1 MASIKVELIET
12 INGEKVYIDL
22 NDVLDMFAKEKVKYI
37 IVFKDGGIYYNVK
50 MRKII
55 YDKFIK
61 LKKKRG
67 QADNDM

>member
-22 NDVLDMFAKEKVKYI
+22 NDVLDMFVKEKGKYI

-50 MRKII
+50 MRKTI

-61 LKKKRG
+61 FKKKRG
-67 QADNDM
+67 QTDNDM

>member
-1 MASIKVELIET
+1 MASIKVELIDT
-12 INGEKVYIDL
+12 TDGEKVYIDL
-22 NDVLDMFAKEKVKYI
+22 NDVLDMFVKEKGKYI
-37 IVFKDGGIYYNVK
+37 IVFKDGGTYYNVK

-67 QADNDM
+67 QTDNDM

>member
-1 MASIKVELIET
+1 MASVKVELIET
-12 INGEKVYIDL
+12 TDGEKVYIDL
-22 NDVLDMFAKEKVKYI
+22 NDVLDMFVKEKGKYT

-67 QADNDM
+67 QTDDDM

>member
-12 INGEKVYIDL
+12 IDGEKVYIDL
-22 NDVLDMFAKEKVKYI
+22 NDVLDMFVKEKHKNSI
-37 IVFKDGGIYYNVK
+37 EFKDGGIYYNVN
-50 MRKII
+50 MRKTI

-67 QADNDM
+67 QTDNDM

>member
-22 NDVLDMFAKEKVKYI
+22 NDVLDMFIKEKGKYTI
-37 IVFKDGGIYYNVK
+37 AFKDGGIYYNVK
-50 MRKII
+50 MRKTI

-67 QADNDM
+67 QTDNDM

>member
-12 INGEKVYIDL
+12 ADGEKVYVDL
-22 NDVLDMFAKEKVKYI
+22 NDVLDIFVKEKGKYI
-37 IVFKDGGIYYNVK
+37 IVFADGRIYYNVK
-50 MRKII
+50 MRKTI

-67 QADNDM
+67 QI

>member
-22 NDVLDMFAKEKVKYI
+22 NDVLDMFVKEKGKYI
-37 IVFKDGGIYYNVK
+37 IVFKDGGIYYDVK
-50 MRKII
+50 MRKAI

>member
-12 INGEKVYIDL
+12 ADGEKVYIDL
-22 NDVLDMFAKEKVKYI
+22 NDVLDIVVKEKGKYI
-37 IVFKDGGIYYNVK
+37 IVFKDGVIYYNVK

-67 QADNDM
+67 QTDNDM

>member
-12 INGEKVYIDL
+12 ADGEKVYIDL
-22 NDVLDMFAKEKVKYI
+22 NDVLDVFVKEKGKYI
-37 IVFKDGGIYYNVK
+37 IVFADGGIYYNVK

-67 QADNDM
+67 QTDNDM

>member
-12 INGEKVYIDL
+12 TDGEKVYIDL
-22 NDVLDMFAKEKVKYI
+22 NDVLDMFVKEKGKYI
-37 IVFKDGGIYYNVK
+37 IVFKDGGTYYNVK
-50 MRKII
+50 MRKTI

-67 QADNDM
+67 QTDNDM

>member
-1 MASIKVELIET
+1 MASINVELIET

-22 NDVLDMFAKEKVKYI
+22 NDVLDMFVKEKGKYI
-37 IVFKDGGIYYNVK
+37 IVFKDGGTYYNVK

-67 QADNDM
+67 QTDNDM

>member
-12 INGEKVYIDL
+12 TDGEKVYIDL
-22 NDVLDMFAKEKVKYI
+22 NDVLDMFVKEKGKYI
-37 IVFKDGGIYYNVK
+37 IVFKDGGVYYNVK

-67 QADNDM
+67 QTDNDM

>member
-1 MASIKVELIET
+1 MASVKLEVAT
-12 INGEKVYIDL
+12 IGTEKVYFDI
-22 NDVLDMFAKEKVKYI
+22 NDVLDMFVKEKGKYI

-50 MRKII
+50 MRKAI

>member
-1 MASIKVELIET
+1 MASIKVELIE
-12 INGEKVYIDL
+12 IIDGEKVYIDL
-22 NDVLDMFAKEKVKYI
+22 NDVLDMFVKEKGKYI
-37 IVFKDGGIYYNVK
+37 IVFKDGGTYYNVK

-67 QADNDM
+67 QTDNDM

>member
-12 INGEKVYIDL
+12 IDGEKVHIDL
-22 NDVLDMFAKEKVKYI
+22 NDVLDMFVKERGKYI

-50 MRKII
+50 MRKRI

-67 QADNDM
+67 QTDNDM

>member
-12 INGEKVYIDL
+12 ADGEKTYIDL
-22 NDVLDMFAKEKVKYI
+22 NDVLDMFVKEKGRYI
-37 IVFKDGGIYYNVK
+37 IVFADGEIYYNVK
-50 MRKII
+50 MRKTI

-67 QADNDM
+67 QI

>member
-22 NDVLDMFAKEKVKYI
+22 NDVLDMFVKEKGKYI

-50 MRKII
+50 MGKII
-55 YDKFIK
+55 DDKFIK
-61 LKKKRG
+61 FKKKRR
-67 QADNDM
+67 QTDNDM

>member
-12 INGEKVYIDL
+12 INREKVYIDL
-22 NDVLDMFAKEKVKYI
+22 NDVLDMFVKEKGKYI

-67 QADNDM
+67 QTDNDM

>member
-1 MASIKVELIET
+1 MASVKVELIET
-12 INGEKVYIDL
+12 TDGEKVYIDL
-22 NDVLDMFAKEKVKYI
+22 NDVLDMFVKEKGKYT

-67 QADNDM
+67 QTDNDM

>member
-22 NDVLDMFAKEKVKYI
+22 NDVLDMFVKEKGKYI
-37 IVFKDGGIYYNVK
+37 IVFKDGGTYYNVK
-50 MRKII
+50 MRKTI

-67 QADNDM
+67 QVDNDM

>member
-12 INGEKVYIDL
+12 TDGEKVYIDL
-22 NDVLDMFAKEKVKYI
+22 NDVLDMFVKEKGKYI

-55 YDKFIK
+55 YNKFIK
-61 LKKKRG
+61 FKKKRG
-67 QADNDM
+67 QTDNDM

>member
-12 INGEKVYIDL
+12 IDGEKAYIDL
-22 NDVLDMFAKEKVKYI
+22 NDVLDMFVKEKGKYT

-67 QADNDM
+67 QTDNDM

>member
-1 MASIKVELIET
+1 MASVKVELIET
-12 INGEKVYIDL
+12 TDGEKVYIDL
-22 NDVLDMFAKEKVKYI
+22 NDVLDMFVKEKGKYI
-37 IVFKDGGIYYNVK
+37 IVFKDGGTYYNVK

-67 QADNDM
+67 QTDNDM

>member
-12 INGEKVYIDL
+12 IDGEKVYIDL
-22 NDVLDMFAKEKVKYI
+22 NDVLDMFVKEKGKYT

-61 LKKKRG
+61 LKKKRA
-67 QADNDM
+67 QTDNDM

>member
-22 NDVLDMFAKEKVKYI
+22 NDVLDMFVKEKSKYI

>member
-22 NDVLDMFAKEKVKYI
+22 NDVLDMFVKEKGKYI

-61 LKKKRG
+61 FKKKRG
-67 QADNDM
+67 QTDNDM